1 MRHVALL
8 RGIGPGNPKM
18 RNPEIV
24 RVLTEAGLD
33 GVEAVISSGNYV
45 FSSDADR
52 GELEDRIEAAM
63 AAHLGAPC
71 STIVRSQ
78 RQIAALC
85 GLDVFDG
92 RDDAPDARC
101 QVTFLKRRPPAGVE
115 LPTGDG
121 YEVLGLQRQAVFF
134 VVDSTRQKTPGVMA
148 AMERTFGPQ
157 VTTRTWKTVH
167 RIRAALER

>member
-71 STIVRSQ
+71 STIV
-78 RQIAALC
+78 
-85 GLDVFDG
+85 
-92 RDDAPDARC
+92 
-101 QVTFLKRRPPAGVE
+101 
-115 LPTGDG
+115 
-121 YEVLGLQRQAVFF
+121 
-134 VVDSTRQKTPGVMA
+134 
-148 AMERTFGPQ
+148 
-157 VTTRTWKTVH
+157 TRTWKTVH